1 MNSEEERLSEY
12 LKELGSVAVAFSGGV
27 DSALLLYAAHRA
39 LGGRALAV
47 TAVSEFIPQRETDSA
62 REFCEKYGIRQ
73 VFAQIKALDVKEIR
87 ENPRDRCYHCKRLLL
102 GAVVKAAEENGIFTV
117 LEGANADDTGDF
129 RPGMR
134 AVEELGIKSPLK
146 ELAFTKAAVRELA
159 KKWGLSVWNKPSDAC
174 LATRIA
180 YGEEITPEKLN
191 MVDKGEQLLHSLGF
205 TQVRVRVFGDT
216 AVIEAPPCEIERLS
230 SPDIRGKVCG
240 KFVSLGF
247 KRVTADLNG
256 YRTGSMNK

>member
-1 MNSEEERLSEY
+1 MSGEEERLLEY
-12 LKELGSVAVAFSGGV
+12 LKAFDSAAVAFSGGV

-39 LGGRALAV
+39 LGKRALAV
-47 TAVSEFIPQRETDSA
+47 TAISEFIPRRETDGA
-62 REFCEKYGIRQ
+62 REFCAKHGIRQ
-73 VFAQIKALDVKEIR
+73 VFAEIKALDVKEIR
-87 ENPRDRCYHCKRLLL
+87 ENPRGRCYYCKRVLL
-102 GAVVKAAEENGIFTV
+102 GAVVKAAEDNGIFTV

-146 ELAFTKAAVRELA
+146 KLAFTKAAVRELA

-180 YGEEITPEKLN
+180 YGEEITPDKLN
-191 MVDKGEQLLHSLGF
+191 MIEKGEQLLHSLGF
-205 TQVRVRVFGDT
+205 TQIRVRIFGDI
-216 AVIEAPPCEIERLS
+216 AVIEAPPCDIERLS
-230 SPDIRGKVCG
+230 SPDIRSAFCG
-240 KFVSLGF
+240 KFASYGF